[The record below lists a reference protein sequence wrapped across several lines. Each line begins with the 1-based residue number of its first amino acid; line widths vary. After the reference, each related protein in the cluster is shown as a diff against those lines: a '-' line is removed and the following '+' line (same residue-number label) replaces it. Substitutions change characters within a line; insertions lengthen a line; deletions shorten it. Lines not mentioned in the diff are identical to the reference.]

1 MQLLLQINGPGK
13 YFWKNPIAK
22 YVGSYMNH
30 RKDGYGLMKYPDG
43 SLYDGNFH
51 VGKRHGEGTYTY
63 PNGDTYVGEWA
74 DGKKH
79 GKGIFY
85 IKKKNMKYTGM
96 WCEGQIVRGIWQIK
110 DGSYYVSKF
119 EKQLPNIEGRFVQVN
134 GNSVEGTFKEETK
147 TIEVPIEKEKKDG
160 EEGQEE
166 EEEGKEPELLFKQL
180 EKITVR
186 QFYPHTFT
194 ESTPEQVAADN
205 FVEVQTHEL
214 DAKPWA
220 APPE

>member
-1 MQLLLQINGPGK
+1 MLVSAM
-13 YFWKNPIAK
+13 AK
-22 YVGSYMNH
+22 EHAHIQMEVY
-30 RKDGYGLMKYPDG
+30 
-43 SLYDGNFH
+43 
-51 VGKRHGEGTYTY
+51 
-63 PNGDTYVGEWA
+63 TYVGEWA
-74 DGKKH
+74 NGKKH

-85 IKKKNMKYTGM
+85 IKKENMKYIGV
-96 WCEGQIVRGIWQIK
+96 WREGQIVRGIWQIK
-110 DGSYYVSKF
+110 DGSYY
-119 EKQLPNIEGRFVQVN
+119 GRFVQVN

-147 TIEVPIEKEKKDG
+147 TIKVPIEKEKKEG

-186 QFYPHTFT
+186 QFFPHTFT

-220 APPE
+220 AP